1 MGCCCLQRGQ
11 VPHSSLAALV
21 EGNLLVVDPHGNLTL
36 CGLFMARL
44 CFAAVLAALVGC
56 LTEGERAEPPS
67 PRSPQCS
74 QAAPERRV
82 TWRGSSSCLM
92 RLCEDSP
99 GSNAAVPGGQWDRK
113 KYKPFLGKAGQC
125 QRSPSRSL
133 TAPAALARHPNE
145 TTSLHPLFLSNS
157 ALFQAPGWLWPLTPP
172 VGGTSVPIPR
182 AFILLQHPHPG
193 WGCIPSP

>member
-1 MGCCCLQRGQ
+1 MGI
-11 VPHSSLAALV
+11 
-21 EGNLLVVDPHGNLTL
+21 LTL
-36 CGLFMARL
+36 CCLFIARL

-99 GSNAAVPGGQWDRK
+99 GSNAAVPGGQGQEEIQTI
-113 KYKPFLGKAGQC
+113 PGKSRAMPALPIPEPH
-125 QRSPSRSL
+125 RSRGFSPASQGNSLAPSPLPVKFCTLPGPRV
-133 TAPAALARHPNE
+133 ALAPHPSSGRHIRANP
-145 TTSLHPLFLSNS
+145 TGIHSSAASAPRLGLHPISLML
-157 ALFQAPGWLWPLTPP
+157 
-172 VGGTSVPIPR
+172 R
-182 AFILLQHPHPG
+182 
-193 WGCIPSP
+193 